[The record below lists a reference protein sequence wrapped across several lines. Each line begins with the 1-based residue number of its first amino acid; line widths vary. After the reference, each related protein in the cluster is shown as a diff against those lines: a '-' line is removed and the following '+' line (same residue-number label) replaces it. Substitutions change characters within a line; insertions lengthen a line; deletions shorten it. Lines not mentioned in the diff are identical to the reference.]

1 MVRSLVGGCAV
12 ILSGNW
18 WGLAASELGLITG
31 HLAAADLSGCP
42 PSTLT
47 METHHQPQQLNQ
59 RKTSVKRCLSPC
71 SEADHE
77 GHVLVSGVKRKTTD
91 PSLLLVQSEY
101 STDLS
106 QLDTQY
112 KLMVDQ
118 RSRQQTDSDTTPTYD
133 PGSPSSSL
141 PSLPSL
147 PTSSSECSQQIT
159 PHSSSYSSWTKP
171 IQVTI
176 HCFHSRSHISF
187 TTSKIVLGNW
197 IYLLISS
204 WLKNFLKFQRI
215 KTLIDNLFE
224 INLFISQLASS
235 NKKELKKEK
244 LSILFN
250 QY

>member
-1 MVRSLVGGCAV
+1 
-12 ILSGNW
+12 
-18 WGLAASELGLITG
+18 
-31 HLAAADLSGCP
+31 
-42 PSTLT
+42 

-171 IQVTI
+171 IQGKQESDSCEPPSSILDIYSEQI
-176 HCFHSRSHISF
+176 HGPAPAPLVSEVSVRESEAD
-187 TTSKIVLGNW
+187 TSKDVSDIESDWDEDLVPSDLPSSDNN
-197 IYLLISS
+197 ISS
-204 WLKNFLKFQRI
+204 NNNTRVKQTSAVVI
-215 KTLIDNLFE
+215 
-224 INLFISQLASS
+224 S
-235 NKKELKKEK
+235 NKRSIFIQPKKIK
-244 LSILFN
+244 KFSL
-250 QY
+250 